1 MTLGKYGKEQLVKMS
16 MMEVAQI
23 VLTEQKIELNFIDL
37 FNKVADAKDF
47 TSAQKDDLL
56 SRFYTD
62 LNVDG
67 RFSTIGS
74 NKWGLRRWYP
84 ADQTNEKA
92 LAKSRKL
99 DADELEE
106 EAEAYYEE
114 DETLQDGLD
123 KLIEED
129 EGETEEAEV
138 I

>member
-1 MTLGKYGKEQLVKMS
+1 MALEKYSEEQLVKMS

-37 FNKVADAKDF
+37 FNKVADAKGF

-84 ADQTNEKA
+84 VDQTNEKA
-92 LAKSRKL
+92 LAKSRKQ
-99 DADELEE
+99 DADDLEE
-106 EAEAYYEE
+106 EAEAYYDE
-114 DETLQDGLD
+114 DETLHDGLD
-123 KLIEED
+123 ELIEED